1 VSSAPTFTYN
11 AQWNTPSQLR
21 ISIVN
26 MWVPPQGEDVPAD
39 VVNRRFVSYIL
50 NFDFIAK
57 LMQVIRYKNQKFTSP
72 HVNLR

>member
-1 VSSAPTFTYN
+1 
-11 AQWNTPSQLR
+11 
-21 ISIVN
+21 